1 MAKIRAKNEP
11 GIQERIGLDNY
22 CHSYFLG
29 KNAVSRLFLNAILPF
44 DDVR

>member
-29 KNAVSRLFLNAILPF
+29 KNAVSINFSFEHF
-44 DDVR
+44 D